1 VIASVNDC
9 IVEFNWLNVSLQWYQ
24 VKLSVGGCICG
35 IDMAIA
41 PIWCDCECEWLHCW
55 VQLVKCQLAMVPSE
69 VECGWL
75 HLWHRYGHCTVDFDS
90 RHYVCMDTIL
100 GREIKSENF
109 QYCDKRDYYYSWGIN
124 WSIHLQL
131 VCDSS
136 FNAHVHMKFQVQF
149 HVFILFV
156 WSSVTMSVT
165 CLCEWMKYEW
175 VLSNSHLWVNFL
187 VNSV

>member
-1 VIASVNDC
+1 MHVIWDLIIN
-9 IVEFNWLNVSLQWYQ
+9 NLNIRGERSWSILMSCWFCLHSALTCSAVCKVSEGFWHEL
-24 VKLSVGGCICG
+24 
-35 IDMAIA
+35 
-41 PIWCDCECEWLHCW
+41 
-55 VQLVKCQLAMVPSE
+55 VPSE

-75 HLWHRYGHCTVDFDS
+75 HLWHRNGHCTIDFVS
-90 RHYVCMDTIL
+90 HHYVCMDIIF
-100 GREIKSENF
+100 GREIKSENLKN
-109 QYCDKRDYYYSWGIN
+109 CDKRDYYYSWGIN

-131 VCDSS
+131 ACDSS
-136 FNAHVHMKFQVQF
+136 FNTRVHMKFRVQF
-149 HVFILFV
+149 YVFILFI